1 MDGIR
6 RRAPARRLFV
16 SMIRRLASLLG
27 LIVACVTVA
36 HAADTS
42 AARKEYF
49 EYSGIKRT
57 FYLFA
62 PESAGSGPAPLLV
75 LLHGSGGEGRDMV
88 AAWQQLAASEGFVV
102 VGPDARDRKA
112 WQIRADGP
120 AYVHQLVDAVE
131 ARHPIDRQRLYLF
144 GHSGGAVYALTL
156 SMIESEFFAATV
168 VHAGAWRTGREFIA
182 VPYARRKIPI
192 AIFIGDR
199 DEYFPLQSARRTQSA
214 LQEAG
219 HDARLIVMPGHTHDY
234 WKVADEVNR
243 AAWDFMKPIRL
254 GNVTTGNTSSLESPQ
269 GESS

>member
-1 MDGIR
+1 MACDGGLR
-6 RRAPARRLFV
+6 PAVFV
-16 SMIRRLASLLG
+16 MSMIRWLARLLT
-27 LIVACVTVA
+27 LIVACAAVA

-42 AARKEYF
+42 GARKESF
-49 EYSGIKRT
+49 EYSGIRRT

-62 PESAGSGPAPLLV
+62 PESAGSGRAPLLV

-131 ARHPIDRQRLYLF
+131 ARHPIDRERLYLF
-144 GHSGGAVYALTL
+144 GHSGGAVYALAL
-156 SMIESEFFAATV
+156 SMIQSEFFAATA
-168 VHAGAWRTGREFIA
+168 VHGGAWRTSREFIA
-182 VPYARRKIPI
+182 VRYARRKIPI

-199 DEYFPLQSARRTQSA
+199 DEYFPSQSAHNTLAA
-214 LQEAG
+214 LLEEG
-219 HDARLIVMPGHTHDY
+219 HDARLTIIPRHTHDY
-234 WKVADEVNR
+234 WKVAADVNR
-243 AAWDFMKPIRL
+243 AAWEFMQPVRL
-254 GNVTTGNTSSLESPQ
+254 SNATTGQTSSSENPQ

>member
-6 RRAPARRLFV
+6 RRASARRLFV
-16 SMIRRLASLLG
+16 SMIRWLARLPG

-36 HAADTS
+36 HAADAS
-42 AARKEYF
+42 AARRESF
-49 EYSGIKRT
+49 EYSGINRT

-62 PESAGSGPAPLLV
+62 SESAGSGPAPLLV

-156 SMIESEFFAATV
+156 SMIESEFFAATA
-168 VHAGAWRTGREFIA
+168 VHAGAWRTSREFIA
-182 VPYARRKIPI
+182 VPHARRKIPI

-199 DEYFPLQSARRTQSA
+199 DEYFPSQSARNTQAA
-214 LQEAG
+214 LLEAG
-219 HDARLIVMPGHTHDY
+219 HDVRLTIMPRHTHNY
-234 WKVADEVNR
+234 WKVAADLNR
-243 AAWDFMKPIRL
+243 DAWQFMKAVRL
-254 GNVTTGNTSSLESPQ
+254 GSATTGYTSSSDNSQ
-269 GESS
+269 G